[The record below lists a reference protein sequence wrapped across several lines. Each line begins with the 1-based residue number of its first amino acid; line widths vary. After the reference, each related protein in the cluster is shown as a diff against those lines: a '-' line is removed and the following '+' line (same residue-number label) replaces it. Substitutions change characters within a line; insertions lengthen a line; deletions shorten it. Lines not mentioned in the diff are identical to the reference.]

1 MDFVPCRLFGIH
13 LPELL
18 WYVPCTPHGSYG
30 YCYNAILLYC
40 YIAILLYCYIAIL
53 LYCYIAILL
62 YCYIAIAT
70 PPPPS
75 FPLSATL
82 PSPPFPTLFCL
93 SLLFKTSP
101 NKSRTTPNAK
111 KLNVYDTR
119 HVQKKQAKKWTRR
132 RKNDLLVVIY
142 NTLTPL
148 HNLFDWKPRP
158 GIWSGTPSRQSSS
171 FRSIPPIVFELLA
184 SGRSTMTMIGK
195 CERTGPPAYVG
206 CSSTCEGSAAR
217 AFEENVL

>member
-30 YCYNAILLYC
+30 YCYIAIFLYF
-40 YIAILLYCYIAIL
+40 YIAILLL
-53 LYCYIAILL
+53 PS
-62 YCYIAIAT
+62 

-132 RKNDLLVVIY
+132 KKYLLEVSY

-148 HNLFDWKPRP
+148 HNLFDWKPHP

-171 FRSIPPIVFELLA
+171 FRSIPPIVFEFLA

-195 CERTGPPAYVG
+195 CERAGPPAYVG
-206 CSSTCEGSAAR
+206 CSSTYEGSAAR